1 MNYNRN
7 YFSRKGRS
15 FIPKPIDPGFTID
28 PAKVEAY
35 KEYCLNNGLIKFP
48 PPVPPTIDGTME
60 VYDIQQSYTISI
72 KAKNYNTLDNIVYH
86 YTGKNLT
93 DFDYVLCTISGISFS
108 SSSSA
113 DPLYLANITS
123 GYVNAVDRY
132 TDSGLSGYFVYQS
145 ETGNTVFIIPS
156 FPTSNGTVARVN
168 SPGFEYNLGSGST
181 GSVVIETLIVGKL
194 PENQ

>member
-48 PPVPPTIDGTME
+48 PPVSPTIDGSME
-60 VYDIQQSYTISI
+60 VYDIQQSYTIPGYGT
-72 KAKNYNTLDNIVYH
+72 NHNLLDGIVFH
-86 YTGKNLT
+86 YTSKNLI
-93 DFDYVLCTISGISFS
+93 DFDYVLCTISNLTYG
-108 SSSSA
+108 
-113 DPLYLANITS
+113 
-123 GYVNAVDRY
+123 G
-132 TDSGLSGYFVYQS
+132 SGLCYVSNTDAARITVSRDESGQVSGFLIYQS
-145 ETGNTVFIIPS
+145 ETGKTVFNIPNLPS
-156 FPTSNGTVARVN
+156 SSQTTNGAGY
-168 SPGFEYNLGSGST
+168 SYDLGSPT
-181 GSVVIETLIVGKL
+181 QEVVIETLIVGKL

>member
-60 VYDIQQSYTISI
+60 VYDIQQSYEIPGSG
-72 KAKNYNTLDNIVYH
+72 NNHNLLDGIVYH
-86 YTGKNLT
+86 YTGKNLI
-93 DFDYVLCTISGISFS
+93 DFDYVLCTINGMIYNGSGGSFDYYVS
-108 SSSSA
+108 NTDAS
-113 DPLYLANITS
+113 PLCQGSMGS
-123 GYVNAVDRY
+123 GQV
-132 TDSGLSGYFVYQS
+132 SGFLIYQS
-145 ETGNTVFIIPS
+145 ETGKTVFNIPNLPAS
-156 FPTSNGTVARVN
+156 STAITSAKGYSYSLTS
-168 SPGFEYNLGSGST
+168 SPQ
-181 GSVVIETLIVGKL
+181 SVVIETLIVGKL

>member
-48 PPVPPTIDGTME
+48 PPVSPTIDGTME
-60 VYDIQQSYTISI
+60 VYDIQQSYTIPGSGT
-72 KAKNYNTLDNIVYH
+72 NHNLLDGIVYH
-86 YTGKNLT
+86 FTGKNLI
-93 DFDYVLCTISGISFS
+93 DFDYVLCTISNLGYSGGGTFS
-108 SSSSA
+108 
-113 DPLYLANITS
+113 Y
-123 GYVNAVDRY
+123 YVSN
-132 TDSGLSGYFVYQS
+132 TDASPVCYNMFGSGLVSGFLIYQS
-145 ETGNTVFIIPS
+145 ETGKTVFNIPDLSASDTNIIS
-156 FPTSNGTVARVN
+156 GKGYSYAL
-168 SPGFEYNLGSGST
+168 SSGSQ
-181 GSVVIETLIVGKL
+181 SVVIETLIVGKL

>member
-48 PPVPPTIDGTME
+48 PPVSPTIDGTME
-60 VYDIQQSYTISI
+60 VYDIQQSYEIPGSGT
-72 KAKNYNTLDNIVYH
+72 NHNLLDGIVYH
-86 YTGKNLT
+86 YTGKNLI
-93 DFDYVLCTISGISFS
+93 DFDYVLCTISNLSYSGAGSFMY
-108 SSSSA
+108 
-113 DPLYLANITS
+113 YLSNTDASLVCCSNS
-123 GYVNAVDRY
+123 GAGHVN
-132 TDSGLSGYFVYQS
+132 GFLVYQS
-145 ETGNTVFIIPS
+145 ETGKTVFNIPNLPS
-156 FPTSNGTVARVN
+156 QSQFISGKGYSYALTS
-168 SPGFEYNLGSGST
+168 SSQ
-181 GSVVIETLIVGKL
+181 SVVIETLIVGKL